1 MMNDYFS
8 TTVKHYMY
16 VTDTMEHRSSAY
28 ETAIGSK
35 INNVF
40 NSVQSL

>member
-1 MMNDYFS
+1 
-8 TTVKHYMY
+8 MY
-16 VTDTMEHRSSAY
+16 PTETIENRTKAY

-40 NSVQSL
+40 NSAQAR